1 MKIKNCEIR
10 LEALRFYAYHG
21 VLQQERNVG
30 GFYTL
35 DLCLT
40 LSDASSAIADDNLAG
55 TVNYAEVYELVRSE
69 MATPSAL
76 LEHVAGRILTAV
88 FERFPLVASA
98 VVSVRKDNPPMGADC
113 AGCTVTLSAE
123 R

>member
-40 LSDASSAIADDNLAG
+40 LSDASSAIADDTLAG

>member
-40 LSDASSAIADDNLAG
+40 LSDASSAIADDKLAG